1 MRTTSDPLQVRAT
14 TWIWLT
20 AGLAGLALGG
30 MIVFFQ
36 AGLAMVGPLILAVL
50 LLFLLVRQL
59 DEPDE
64 AGRPSR
70 IMWWTM
76 FALGAHL
83 VFGLIVTHAGGIV
96 SDLLKAPDALTYN
109 LQAIRINQH
118 WGGDFPLPPL
128 PAGKEGYY
136 YMLAGLYR
144 VFGVHTA
151 AGLVVNAMLG
161 AALVPI
167 VYDTTRRLFG
177 SAAAEWVPPLVVL
190 LPSMMLWP
198 SQLMKEA
205 PILFLIAI
213 AANGAA
219 RVTERFALL
228 PLAWVALSMALM
240 LTFRGH
246 VALVLAGGLVAAI
259 VVGRQEVLGGV
270 GTGLVMA
277 ALVVILLSFG
287 IGYSGFDAALNS
299 DLDQANLV
307 RRDLALSGRS
317 GYDADIDI
325 STSRKALT
333 YLPRGLVS
341 FMLGPFPWQIS
352 GVRQLP
358 VLPDMVVWWALL
370 PRLWRGVHLGRKLV
384 SRRVLVLLLP
394 AFTTACLLSL
404 AVGNFGTLVRE
415 RLQVVILLVP
425 LIALGLSRR
434 GADAPAGRVEEA
446 PAPRLQPIP

>member
-1 MRTTSDPLQVRAT
+1 
-14 TWIWLT
+14 
-20 AGLAGLALGG
+20 
-30 MIVFFQ
+30 MIVRLQ
-36 AGLAMVGPLILAVL
+36 AVL
-50 LLFLLVRQL
+50 AFVAPLMVAVLVLFLLVRQL
-59 DEPDE
+59 EAPDGAE
-64 AGRPSR
+64 RQSR
-70 IMWWTM
+70 VMWWTM
-76 FALGAHL
+76 VALGAHL
-83 VFGLIVTHAGGIV
+83 VFGLIVTHAGGLV
-96 SDLLKAPDALTYN
+96 SELLKAPDALTYN

-118 WGGDFPLPPL
+118 WTGDFPLPPL

-144 VFGVHTA
+144 VFGAHIET
-151 AGLVVNAMLG
+151 GLVVNAMLG

-167 VYDTTRRLFG
+167 VYDSTRRLFG
-177 SAAAEWVPPLVVL
+177 SAAAAWVPPLVLL

-213 AANGAA
+213 AANGAV

-228 PLAWVALSMALM
+228 PLAWVALSMALL

-277 ALVVILLSFG
+277 ALVVVLLSFG
-287 IGYSGFDAALNS
+287 IGYSGFDAALNA
-299 DLDQANLV
+299 DLDQASLV

-325 STSRKALT
+325 STSRQALT
-333 YLPRGLVS
+333 YLPRGMVS
-341 FMLGPFPWQIS
+341 FMVGPFPWQIR
-352 GVRQLP
+352 GIRQLP

-370 PRLWRGVHLGRKLV
+370 PSLWRGLHAGRKLV

-394 AFTTACLLSL
+394 SFTTACLLSL

-434 GADAPAGRVEEA
+434 GEDTPADEVDEA
-446 PAPRLQPIP
+446 PAPLQLLP